1 MDSVP
6 GKTIRWIF
14 GPMPNCSLDFEKLGA
29 SSLVSELGRQE
40 HNFKNSQNRPPTA
53 RCEHR
58 RPEDR
63 RHFLSHLNFILTFC
77 HEEGRVWP
85 PGPTDGRAAPNAAG
99 TQALERRAVRFTAHR
114 EQKPRNGAHLTRGT
128 SQRRVR
134 RRSSPIR
141 PSHLAPPARN
151 PNCAFARL
159 LLLRSPPPP
168 KGNIGNQ
175 PALHATCT

>member
-14 GPMPNCSLDFEKLGA
+14 GPMPNCSLYFEKLGA

-85 PGPTDGRAAPNAAG
+85 PNLPTDEPPPTLPAPRPLSGEQSVSLRTESRSRATAHILPVAPASDVCGAAP
-99 TQALERRAVRFTAHR
+99 
-114 EQKPRNGAHLTRGT
+114 
-128 SQRRVR
+128 
-134 RRSSPIR
+134 R
-141 PSHLAPPARN
+141 PSHLAPPRPPAI
-151 PNCAFARL
+151 PIAL
-159 LLLRSPPPP
+159 LLDCFCSDPPPP
-168 KGNIGNQ
+168 TQGNIGNQ